1 MCNEPWIT
9 IVGNLSVKVTDPMPQ
24 NVSDESTDY
33 RLTDA
38 KVEPFYNEAEK
49 MRNNK

>member
-1 MCNEPWIT
+1 MTFRGLYQVIKSNNSSKP
-9 IVGNLSVKVTDPMPQ
+9 
-24 NVSDESTDY
+24 TDY

-49 MRNNK
+49 MRNDK

>member
-1 MCNEPWIT
+1 MPHGIDLSKVKIPNFVKPANSFKT
-9 IVGNLSVKVTDPMPQ
+9 LVG
-24 NVSDESTDY
+24 STDY